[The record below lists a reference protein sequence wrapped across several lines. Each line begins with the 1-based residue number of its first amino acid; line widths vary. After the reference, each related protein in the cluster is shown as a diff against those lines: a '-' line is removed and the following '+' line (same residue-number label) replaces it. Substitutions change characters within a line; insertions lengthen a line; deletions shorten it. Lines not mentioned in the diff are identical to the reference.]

1 MPQKNEVKDLNL
13 AADDVIV
20 RLKSMSVKE
29 LNEKK
34 ELWENRLCEDEIDS
48 PCQLPKLKVLRAIVR
63 ELNSRKYYW
72 RFY

>member
-1 MPQKNEVKDLNL
+1 MTQKNEVKDLDL
-13 AADDVIV
+13 VVDDVIV

-29 LNEKK
+29 LNEEK
-34 ELWENRLCEDEIDS
+34 ELWENRLCNDEIDS
-48 PCQLPKLKVLRAIVR
+48 PCQIPKLKVLRAIIR

>member
-1 MPQKNEVKDLNL
+1 MAQKNEVKDLDL
-13 AADDVIV
+13 VVDDVIV
-20 RLKSMSVKE
+20 RLKSMSIKE
-29 LNEKK
+29 LNEQN

-48 PCQLPKLKVLRAIVR
+48 PCQIPKLKVLRAIIR

>member
-20 RLKSMSVKE
+20 RLKSMSIKE
-29 LNEKK
+29 LNEQK

-48 PCQLPKLKVLRAIVR
+48 PCQIPKLKVIIAIVR

>member
-1 MPQKNEVKDLNL
+1 MTQKNEVKDLDL

-20 RLKSMSVKE
+20 KLKSMSIKE
-29 LNEKK
+29 LNEQN

-48 PCQLPKLKVLRAIVR
+48 PCQIPKLKVLRAIIR